1 MKPGLTLNAGLRY
14 DLQWLET
21 ISTDS
26 NNVSPRAGF
35 VWAPF
40 GVEKTIVR
48 GSAGLFYDRVPLRAL
63 ANALLSAGNTTD
75 VNGLRQ
81 IGVTLSPTQAGAPV
95 FPNILNQVVPTVT
108 LVNFTTMDRN
118 LENAYSRQASLE
130 VEHQVGRTAT
140 VSVGYHYLRGVK
152 LIMSVNQNVPTC
164 VASGNNN
171 GCRPNPNYANNS
183 QYSAAG
189 TSEYDGLHVSFQQR
203 PAAWGS
209 YRVSYTYS
217 KSMNNM
223 GEAFF
228 SSPIDPLDISKDW
241 GRSDDDQRHR
251 LAVHASVNTSMAP
264 ATTAWEQLSH
274 GFTVSGVV
282 QYYSALPYNITSGVT
297 TIQGTPGRPIVDGEF
312 IERNAGE
319 GSPFSTVSLRIA
331 RVFRVSRVRIEAL
344 AEAFNLLNRRN
355 DIARNTVFGPGAY
368 PTNPNPSFGTV
379 TVVGEPLGMQL
390 GVRVR
395 F

>member
-1 MKPGLTLNAGLRY
+1 MTACRSGRWPTRCC
-14 DLQWLET
+14 QRET
-21 ISTDS
+21 RRTSTAFA
-26 NNVSPRAGF
+26 R
-35 VWAPF
+35 
-40 GVEKTIVR
+40 
-48 GSAGLFYDRVPLRAL
+48 SASR
-63 ANALLSAGNTTD
+63 
-75 VNGLRQ
+75 
-81 IGVTLSPTQAGAPV
+81 LSPTQAGAPV
-95 FPNILNQVVPTVT
+95 FPNILTQVVPTVT
-108 LVNFTTMDRN
+108 LVNFTTMDRD

-130 VEHQVGRTAT
+130 VEHQIGRTAT
-140 VSVGYHYLRGVK
+140 VSVGYHYLRGMK

-264 ATTAWEQLSH
+264 ATTAWERLSH

-319 GSPFSTVSLRIA
+319 GSPFSTVSLRIT

-344 AEAFNLLNRRN
+344 AEAFNLLEPPQRHRPQYGLRARRVPDQSESVVRHRDGRRRATRHAIWGEGQVLRQGRGKRQEN
-355 DIARNTVFGPGAY
+355 DDD
-368 PTNPNPSFGTV
+368 
-379 TVVGEPLGMQL
+379 
-390 GVRVR
+390 R